1 MKLLFFDL
9 ETTGTNP
16 ARHGIHQISGM
27 IEIDGVERERF
38 DFKVRP
44 NPKAEVLDE
53 ALAVGGV
60 TREQIESYPPMEDV
74 YRDFVGML
82 SRYVNKFN
90 KADKFFLVGYNNA
103 AFDNQFLRGF
113 FLQNGDNYFGSWF
126 WSNSVDVMVLA
137 SQYLPAERPLMPNFK
152 LSTVASQLG
161 VSVSEDKLHDALYD
175 IYLTR
180 EAYHLMIDEARDD
193 ENR

>member
-1 MKLLFFDL
+1 MKLFFFDL

-27 IEIDGVERERF
+27 IEIDGVEQERF

-44 NPKAEVLDE
+44 NPKAEILDE

-60 TREQIESYPPMEDV
+60 TREQIEAYPPMGEIYGKLTDL
-74 YRDFVGML
+74 L

-126 WSNSVDVMVLA
+126 WSNSIDVMVLA
-137 SQYLPAERPLMPNFK
+137 SQYLMGERHLMSNFK

-161 VSVSEDKLHDALYD
+161 VTVSEDKLHDALYD

-180 EAYHLMIDEARDD
+180 EAYHLMIHDEG
-193 ENR
+193 

>member
-16 ARHGIHQISGM
+16 ARHGIHQISG
-27 IEIDGVERERF
+27 IVEIDGVEQERF

-44 NPKAEVLDE
+44 NPKAEILDE

-60 TREQIESYPPMEDV
+60 TREEIDAYPPMEEV
-74 YRDFVGML
+74 YCKLVALL
-82 SRYVNKFN
+82 SRYVNKYN
-90 KADKFFLVGYNNA
+90 KTDKFFLVGYNNA
-103 AFDNQFLRGF
+103 SFDNQFLRGF

-137 SQYLPAERPLMPNFK
+137 SQYLLAERPLSRTSSSRPWPRSSAWWSPRTS
-152 LSTVASQLG
+152 STTHSTTSISRAT
-161 VSVSEDKLHDALYD
+161 
-175 IYLTR
+175 LTT
-180 EAYHLMIDEARDD
+180 
-193 ENR
+193 